1 MIAIGPLVA
10 VGRTSDVYEFGQ
22 GSVVKVPRPT
32 VPGHWAAKEAQF
44 TSAVRNLGAP
54 APRVRDVVRVD
65 GRDAI
70 VFERV
75 GGTSMWDMI
84 VATPRLARSL
94 ASELADIH
102 KDILRAGLPAGL
114 AGLVERMCGKIER
127 AEVLPAEER
136 DEAQKLIE
144 HMPRGAA
151 LLHGDLHPANV
162 LMAERGPVVIDWFD
176 TAIGHPV
183 ADVVRSSILVRPF
196 PGAGDR
202 PHLPAARPEFLNEFH
217 ESYVVAMSDVI
228 DSSPDD
234 LRKWEAVVAATR
246 LAEDAESD
254 QSALLALW
262 HNRDSTCSS
271 PLLAALSDLIPD
283 Q

>member
-1 MIAIGPLVA
+1 MTTIGPLVA
-10 VGRTSDVYEFGQ
+10 VGRTSDVYEFGR

-32 VPGHWAAKEAQF
+32 VPHHWAAEEARF
-44 TSAVRNLGAP
+44 TAAVRDVGAP
-54 APRVRDVVRVD
+54 APNVRDVVQVE

-75 GGTSMWDMI
+75 DGKSMWDMI

-94 ASELADIH
+94 ASELADVH
-102 KDILRAGLPAGL
+102 KGILRTGLPAGL
-114 AGLVERMCGKIER
+114 AGLVERMCSKIEH
-127 AEVLPAEER
+127 AEVLGAEER
-136 DEAQKLIE
+136 EEAQRLIE
-144 HMPRGAA
+144 QMPRGAA

-176 TAIGHPV
+176 AAIGHPV

-196 PGAGDR
+196 QVAGDR
-202 PHLPAARPEFLNEFH
+202 PHLPAGRPEFLSEFH
-217 ESYVVAMSDVI
+217 ESYVLAMSDVI
-228 DSSPDD
+228 DSSPDA
-234 LRKWEAVVAATR
+234 LRKWEGVVAASR

-262 HNRDSTCSS
+262 QNRDLTESS
-271 PLLAALSDLIPD
+271 PLLEALSATSPD